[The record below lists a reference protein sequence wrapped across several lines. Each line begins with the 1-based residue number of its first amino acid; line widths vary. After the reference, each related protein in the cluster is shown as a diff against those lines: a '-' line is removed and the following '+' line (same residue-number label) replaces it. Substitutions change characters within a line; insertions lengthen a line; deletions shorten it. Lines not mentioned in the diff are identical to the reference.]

1 MNESTF
7 SDNADVVPWPTDDLR
22 MRLPEST
29 VSSDSDKGGPQAVG
43 MMKQAVEGA
52 HATLDRLADS
62 ATPAVQQLG
71 ERVSAVEDALRAKAA
86 QLRVTGD
93 EWAESARTTVR
104 AKPLWA
110 LAVAVTFGAVLASF
124 TRRPSRK
131 HIDR

>member
-29 VSSDSDKGGPQAVG
+29 QSSDTDKRGPQAVG
-43 MMKQAVEGA
+43 MMKHAVEGA
-52 HATLDRLADS
+52 HATLDRLADT
-62 ATPAVQQLG
+62 ATPAVQHLG
-71 ERVSAVEDALRAKAA
+71 ERLSAVEDTLRVKAA

-110 LAVAVTFGAVLASF
+110 LAGAVAFGAVLASL
-124 TRRPSRK
+124 TRPRSRN
-131 HIDR
+131 